1 MACTFQV
8 TIGGKFEP
16 LIELGDEDMDIDTMI
31 TTYITAVTDTASEIL
46 RKERRRKKPLVTSD
60 VLDLCDDSRDLKK
73 KRQ

>member
-8 TIGGKFEP
+8 TIGGKSEL
-16 LIELGDEDMDIDTMI
+16 LIELRDEDMDIDTMI

-46 RKERRRKKPLVTSD
+46 WKERRRKKPLVTSD
-60 VLDLCDDSRDLKK
+60 VLDLCDDSRNLKK